1 MNTALDDLLTALSG
15 DAIVA
20 EATFRRFEPLL
31 RKVAR
36 RTLTPA
42 LRARFDSEDVV
53 QSVWASLL
61 HGSRHAGWR
70 FASVDQLRA
79 FLVTATR
86 NRFLDWA
93 RRHGRSRE
101 RERLHDLTAE
111 HLPATCEPRPSQI
124 AQREELWQ
132 RILAHCPPEHHV
144 LVELKR
150 EGLTLDEIAHR
161 TGLHRDSIRRV
172 LRILARQIAFGTTP
186 PAS

>member
-1 MNTALDDLLTALSG
+1 MNTALDDLLVKLSG
-15 DAIVA
+15 DDLVG
-20 EATFRRFEPLL
+20 EESYRRFEPLL

-36 RTLTPA
+36 RTLTPG

-61 HGSRHAGWR
+61 HGSQHAGWR
-70 FASVDQLRA
+70 FASVGHLRA

-101 RERLHDLTAE
+101 RERLDDLTAE
-111 HLPATCEPRPSQI
+111 HVPPAREPRPSQL

-132 RILAHCPPEHHV
+132 RILAHCPPEHHG

-172 LRILARQIAFGTTP
+172 LRLLARQIAFGQTP
-186 PAS
+186 AA